1 MDRREACEQPDEHY
15 QTLYRGAP
23 VYDTLVPGQAASN
36 PIYERFV
43 CCMAFAYK

>member
-36 PIYERFV
+36 PIYERSV